1 MNSQTPRNA
10 VVGFFFLVAIALFVV
25 ISVILSGAQDALERT
40 TTYRVQF
47 ALNPGVAGLAKGA
60 AVNLGGQRV
69 GRVSD
74 ISITTDEVGR
84 PQAIEVEVKIRSGL
98 LLYENSDFQLKAPL
112 LGAGAIIDIVGVGA
126 PIPTSPAATSPSPSN
141 ELDAG
146 EMVLGRIAPPQFL
159 EHAGFGP
166 EQAEQVR
173 QVIADAQNVMMRID
187 RILEGV
193 EPATT
198 EITGDVRIAAADI
211 RAMTAEV
218 RAELAGWTE
227 MVSSALASAEQTALA
242 LQRSSVALERGGSQ
256 AAELI
261 DMVRGAVDENLPRID
276 RILANADASLADIRD
291 NILPEVTEAAASGR
305 SGAEDFAHIAE
316 DLRLLVVEEA
326 PGVRRTISSA
336 RLAADQLKHAT
347 TEIRQS
353 PWRLLQR
360 PQKRELESELIYNAA
375 GLLAASASDLNSAAA
390 ALNAASDEAAPEV
403 IDRLTTEVAEALR
416 EYREAQSALMELFAS
431 EGG

>member
-1 MNSQTPRNA
+1 MNSQTSRNA

-25 ISVILSGAQDALERT
+25 ISVILSGAQEALERT

-74 ISITTDEVGR
+74 ISITTDEIGR

-126 PIPTSPAATSPSPSN
+126 PTPSATSPSPSN

-173 QVIADAQNVMMRID
+173 QVIADAQNIMMRID
-187 RILEGV
+187 RILEDV

-198 EITGDVRIAAADI
+198 EITGDVRLAAADI
-211 RAMTAEV
+211 RAMTADV
-218 RAELAGWTE
+218 RAELAGWTQ
-227 MVSSALASAEQTALA
+227 MVTSALASAEQTAFT

-261 DMVRGAVDENLPRID
+261 DMVRGAVDENLPRIE
-276 RILANADASLADIRD
+276 RILANADASLADIRE
-291 NILPEVTEAAASGR
+291 NILPEVTEAAARGR
-305 SGAEDFAHIAE
+305 SGADDFARIAE

-326 PGVRRTISSA
+326 PAVRRTISSA

-390 ALNAASDEAAPEV
+390 ALNAASDEAPPEI
-403 IDRLTTEVAEALR
+403 IDRLTTEVTEALR
-416 EYREAQSALMELFAS
+416 EYREAQSALMELFAG